1 MEGICFLG
9 TRIISHKISQEG
21 TMSTGLYGNI
31 VCGFS
36 WLIFSPIYIDG
47 PYSRGLQRGN
57 GHANHY
63 RGTSYRAKTKRSRR
77 FKLPSPTSSQL
88 RKFVYAKLC
97 MAATPASRG
106 ISPSAVQIQEK
117 LELEAFGTY
126 GYRILQLKHWHVG
139 NSKTTKIYFCV
150 FFKCQIYANHT
161 NIAAMNYKHI
171 YHRARNM
178 EFWCTSI
185 LLSCHRRPK
194 FGEGVA
200 RGRRVSAGICGG
212 KIPTS
217 QGRQGLGCCLDIH
230 FI

>member
-1 MEGICFLG
+1 MVLILGACSGGTGMQTTIEGPLTGPRQKGLDVSSFHPQRLRNFVNLFMPSYAWLLRPQVGESHPVQCKSKKNSSSKLSEHMAIGYYSSNIDMLG
-9 TRIISHKISQEG
+9 TPR
-21 TMSTGLYGNI
+21 LLRY
-31 VCGFS
+31 
-36 WLIFSPIYIDG
+36 IF
-47 PYSRGLQRGN
+47 
-57 GHANHY
+57 
-63 RGTSYRAKTKRSRR
+63 
-77 FKLPSPTSSQL
+77 
-88 RKFVYAKLC
+88 
-97 MAATPASRG
+97 
-106 ISPSAVQIQEK
+106 
-117 LELEAFGTY
+117 
-126 GYRILQLKHWHVG
+126 
-139 NSKTTKIYFCV
+139 V
-150 FFKCQIYANHT
+150 FFYANHT
-161 NIAAMNYKHI
+161 NIAGMNYKDI